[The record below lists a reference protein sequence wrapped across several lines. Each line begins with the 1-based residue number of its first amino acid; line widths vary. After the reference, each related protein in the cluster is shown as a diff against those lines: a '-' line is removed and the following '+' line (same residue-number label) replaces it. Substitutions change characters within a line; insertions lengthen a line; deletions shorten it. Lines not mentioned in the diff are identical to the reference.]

1 MEKHLERI
9 GLVYH
14 PDYNLDLGPHVFPA
28 RKYQMVYDLVKRD
41 SKLSNLY
48 IYKPDLAKTK
58 DLSLVHTQEF
68 LDDFFSLKIT
78 ERTQY
83 SELPLTKQIVHSFVL
98 AVGGTILS
106 MELTQKYKFVYH
118 IGGGFHHSMP
128 DRAEGFCYLNDA
140 AIASKLYQ
148 KEYPGKKILFIDLDL
163 HQGNGNS
170 FVFQDDPDVFIF
182 SMHQENLY
190 PKKEKSDL
198 DISLEEGTDD
208 KEYLELLKKS
218 LHKIESDF
226 KPDLI
231 FYIAGA
237 DPFEGDSLGDLKLT
251 FQGLRKRDQIIRDFV
266 YSLNDTRVV
275 ILPAG
280 GYAKDFYDT
289 VTIHYNTIKIFAA
302 D

>member
-1 MEKHLERI
+1 
-9 GLVYH
+9 
-14 PDYNLDLGPHVFPA
+14 
-28 RKYQMVYDLVKRD
+28 MVYDLVKRD

-68 LDDFFSLKIT
+68 LDDFFSLNIT

-148 KEYPGKKILFIDLDL
+148 KEYPDKKFFLSIW
-163 HQGNGNS
+163 
-170 FVFQDDPDVFIF
+170 IF
-182 SMHQENLY
+182 TKAMVIHSYFKMTQ
-190 PKKEKSDL
+190 
-198 DISLEEGTDD
+198 T
-208 KEYLELLKKS
+208 YLRFPCIRRIYIQKR
-218 LHKIESDF
+218 KIRF
-226 KPDLI
+226 RY
-231 FYIAGA
+231 F
-237 DPFEGDSLGDLKLT
+237 F
-251 FQGLRKRDQIIRDFV
+251 RRR
-266 YSLNDTRVV
+266 NR
-275 ILPAG
+275 
-280 GYAKDFYDT
+280 
-289 VTIHYNTIKIFAA
+289 
-302 D
+302 